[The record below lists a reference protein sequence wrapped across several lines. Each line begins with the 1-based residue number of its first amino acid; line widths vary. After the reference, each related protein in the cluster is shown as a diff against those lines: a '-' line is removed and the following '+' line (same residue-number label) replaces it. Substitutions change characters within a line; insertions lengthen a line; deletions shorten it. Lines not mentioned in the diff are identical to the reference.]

1 MPGTINETGR
11 KMAPMD
17 RVQEP
22 RRLTKADVPR
32 LGSRIWL
39 IWGKNSQHRSGDEI
53 ATFVVAF
60 VVLITVN
67 AFIQASAAPVVAK
80 VVEVALAVVVVASI
94 ATALL
99 LRIRFPR

>member
-1 MPGTINETGR
+1 
-11 KMAPMD
+11 MAPMD
-17 RVQEP
+17 PVQEP

-32 LGSRIWL
+32 LRNRIWA
-39 IWGKNSQHRSGDEI
+39 ISGKNSQHRSGGEI

-60 VVLITVN
+60 VLLMTVN
-67 AFIQASAAPVVAK
+67 AVIQASGASVIVKVAEVV
-80 VVEVALAVVVVASI
+80 LAVAIVVTT